1 MAENIS
7 LINVLFLVAI
17 ALLVLVSG
25 GVIYLT
31 ALEWR
36 DRRLLNQNKRNN
48 QRKKSS
54 S

>member
-36 DRRLLNQNKRNN
+36 DRRVLDRNKRNEN
-48 QRKKSS
+48 KRKKK
-54 S
+54 